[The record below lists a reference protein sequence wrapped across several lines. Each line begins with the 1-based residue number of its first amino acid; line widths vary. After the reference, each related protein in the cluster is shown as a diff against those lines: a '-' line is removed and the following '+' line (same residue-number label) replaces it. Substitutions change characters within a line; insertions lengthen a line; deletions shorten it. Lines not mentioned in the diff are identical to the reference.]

1 MVFAMKCTSTI
12 CDGVEYPV
20 AKEPKTDSGRRKS
33 KRGRVKVTAED
44 KYVDGFF
51 ADGDYSDDLMF
62 TYFKDGKL
70 LIDENID
77 AIRKRL
83 NS

>member
-1 MVFAMKCTSTI
+1 MVLNI
-12 CDGVEYPV
+12 QL
-20 AKEPKTDSGRRKS
+20 PKNQKPILGRSKS
-33 KRGRVKVTAED
+33 QRGRVKVTAED

-51 ADGDYSDDLMF
+51 ADGDYSNDLMF

-77 AIRKRL
+77 TIRKWL